1 MVAKEGKMAQA
12 RPRLVP
18 KRQRRSMAAV
28 VERPRWGMNQRRVG
42 AERRKEEETC
52 VLVEPPWQARGHGLH
67 RVQAAGTICGS
78 VKT

>member
-12 RPRLVP
+12 RPRPVP

-42 AERRKEEETC
+42 
-52 VLVEPPWQARGHGLH
+52 
-67 RVQAAGTICGS
+67 
-78 VKT
+78 VKRIE